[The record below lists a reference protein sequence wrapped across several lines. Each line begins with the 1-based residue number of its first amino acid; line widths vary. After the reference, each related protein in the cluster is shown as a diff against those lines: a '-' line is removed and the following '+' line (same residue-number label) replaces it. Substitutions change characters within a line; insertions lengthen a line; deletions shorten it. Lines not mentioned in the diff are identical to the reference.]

1 MRAEETNDFS
11 LFVTSFYLKLTGI
24 WSAASPEEE
33 RQRWNAFIFT
43 MTFMFLGAY
52 TELRELYY
60 AWGNSFED
68 TIFALCNIV
77 TVCLVLCKI
86 TTLYVKKSKFYELL
100 AYSESNFWHTNYDS
114 REKMYLDECRGMCV
128 LFICFFNFFA
138 QGTAFS
144 YTIEPLV
151 AYFGNNATARSL
163 PFNLHSDVV
172 MKPYI
177 YEITFLSQIFV
188 LVAYGI
194 GYLCVDNFMC
204 IANFHAATQ
213 FRILQYRI
221 TSIRGGHKMEKHSE
235 TTISRLVPGY
245 YADDCYVIFKDC
257 IKQHQSLIA
266 YCEKV
271 EEVFTLIVLG
281 QVLLFSILICL
292 DGYLMLLEEASFYRR
307 MVFTFHLIGCISQLL
322 MFTYSCDC
330 VLRESMEIAES
341 VYDTQW
347 TILPLNTGGKML
359 RTDLQLVMLRSRMPC
374 CLTAGGFFMV
384 SLETYTKVLSTAA
397 SYFTLLRQLWVACN
411 INVGCSKLKMIEV
424 QTDDFAISVAS
435 FFMKVAGFWM
445 YVDQAEK
452 RRRNITLFYTVALI
466 LFSVYVQ
473 VTDFYYTEDDF
484 IGYLFLL
491 VNILTVIGVLFKIF
505 VLLPHR
511 ENFFRLVVH
520 LQRHFLNA
528 EYDEYEKTIMHR
540 CKRLCAIFVGLITLF
555 VHLTGICY
563 AVSPVIANIGKN
575 ESDRVLPFNM
585 WVNIVPITMTPY
597 YEIAFTVEVLALYQ
611 ICVTYFCFDNCLCI
625 MNLHVASQFRILQYR
640 LAHLRCI
647 YEKRNSVGGL
657 KICAIMPTKDVYGTL
672 KRYVHQHQVLIAF
685 CKKLE
690 EIFNLVVLGDIL
702 AFSIVICLN
711 GCQALMIDS
720 ARRFIFIFFLLTSF
734 VHLLMFTYSCDVVMH
749 ESLKVAAGI
758 YDSPWCYLTFND
770 HGRMLRKDVV
780 LIIMRC
786 KFPCCITAR
795 RFFPVTL
802 ETYTKV
808 WSTAASYFTLLRQT
822 LDDMAHV

>member
-1 MRAEETNDFS
+1 
-11 LFVTSFYLKLTGI
+11 
-24 WSAASPEEE
+24 
-33 RQRWNAFIFT
+33 
-43 MTFMFLGAY
+43 
-52 TELRELYY
+52 
-60 AWGNSFED
+60 
-68 TIFALCNIV
+68 
-77 TVCLVLCKI
+77 
-86 TTLYVKKSKFYELL
+86 
-100 AYSESNFWHTNYDS
+100 
-114 REKMYLDECRGMCV
+114 
-128 LFICFFNFFA
+128 
-138 QGTAFS
+138 
-144 YTIEPLV
+144 
-151 AYFGNNATARSL
+151 
-163 PFNLHSDVV
+163 
-172 MKPYI
+172 
-177 YEITFLSQIFV
+177 
-188 LVAYGI
+188 
-194 GYLCVDNFMC
+194 
-204 IANFHAATQ
+204 
-213 FRILQYRI
+213 
-221 TSIRGGHKMEKHSE
+221 
-235 TTISRLVPGY
+235 
-245 YADDCYVIFKDC
+245 
-257 IKQHQSLIA
+257 
-266 YCEKV
+266 
-271 EEVFTLIVLG
+271 
-281 QVLLFSILICL
+281 
-292 DGYLMLLEEASFYRR
+292 
-307 MVFTFHLIGCISQLL
+307 
-322 MFTYSCDC
+322 
-330 VLRESMEIAES
+330 
-341 VYDTQW
+341 
-347 TILPLNTGGKML
+347 
-359 RTDLQLVMLRSRMPC
+359 
-374 CLTAGGFFMV
+374 
-384 SLETYTKVLSTAA
+384 
-397 SYFTLLRQLWVACN
+397 
-411 INVGCSKLKMIEV
+411 MIEV

-585 WVNIVPITMTPY
+585 WVNVVPITMTPY

-822 LDDMAHV
+822 LDDMAILYSLVSFLSVTNGLFKTLVLYSHKKDFLILVDHLRRQFLYSDYNTYERTMVNATKNTCAVFIGLFTFFTHITAFSYILGPLLMSIGKNETDRMFPFNLGPVFSLTPYYEITFFVQSLFVYQSGVCHFCFDNALCIMNLHVATQFRILQYRLSNLKSKSRQDDSDDRVPSTSANAYAIFKRCVQQHQMLIAFCNKLEEVFNLIVFGQMLIFSLVICLNGLQVLMVGKPKKK

>member
-60 AWGNSFED
+60 AWGNSFE
-68 TIFALCNIV
+68 
-77 TVCLVLCKI
+77 
-86 TTLYVKKSKFYELL
+86 
-100 AYSESNFWHTNYDS
+100 
-114 REKMYLDECRGMCV
+114 
-128 LFICFFNFFA
+128 
-138 QGTAFS
+138 
-144 YTIEPLV
+144 
-151 AYFGNNATARSL
+151 
-163 PFNLHSDVV
+163 
-172 MKPYI
+172 
-177 YEITFLSQIFV
+177 IFV

-221 TSIRGGHKMEKHSE
+221 TSIREGHKMEKHSE

-397 SYFTLLRQLWVACN
+397 SYFTLLRQ
-411 INVGCSKLKMIEV
+411 
-424 QTDDFAISVAS
+424 
-435 FFMKVAGFWM
+435 
-445 YVDQAEK
+445 Y
-452 RRRNITLFYTVALI
+452 
-466 LFSVYVQ
+466 
-473 VTDFYYTEDDF
+473 
-484 IGYLFLL
+484 
-491 VNILTVIGVLFKIF
+491 
-505 VLLPHR
+505 
-511 ENFFRLVVH
+511 
-520 LQRHFLNA
+520 
-528 EYDEYEKTIMHR
+528 
-540 CKRLCAIFVGLITLF
+540 
-555 VHLTGICY
+555 
-563 AVSPVIANIGKN
+563 
-575 ESDRVLPFNM
+575 
-585 WVNIVPITMTPY
+585 
-597 YEIAFTVEVLALYQ
+597 
-611 ICVTYFCFDNCLCI
+611 
-625 MNLHVASQFRILQYR
+625 
-640 LAHLRCI
+640 
-647 YEKRNSVGGL
+647 
-657 KICAIMPTKDVYGTL
+657 
-672 KRYVHQHQVLIAF
+672 
-685 CKKLE
+685 
-690 EIFNLVVLGDIL
+690 
-702 AFSIVICLN
+702 
-711 GCQALMIDS
+711 
-720 ARRFIFIFFLLTSF
+720 
-734 VHLLMFTYSCDVVMH
+734 
-749 ESLKVAAGI
+749 
-758 YDSPWCYLTFND
+758 
-770 HGRMLRKDVV
+770 
-780 LIIMRC
+780 
-786 KFPCCITAR
+786 
-795 RFFPVTL
+795 
-802 ETYTKV
+802 
-808 WSTAASYFTLLRQT
+808 
-822 LDDMAHV
+822 